1 MIGIGHPG
9 IKIYKA
15 ITSSMS
21 WLKAAQVVDAQ
32 IKAFGSNTRLV
43 TAWLYCETD
52 EGINPD

>member
-1 MIGIGHPG
+1 MIGTDHPG
-9 IKIYKA
+9 IKIHKA
-15 ITSSMS
+15 ITSSVS